1 MRYALLLL
9 SFCAALIAKAQDP
22 SLALKAQ
29 DAYGKGEYDKALAL
43 YDSVNT
49 SSTSASLLFNIG
61 NCHMKLGNVPQAILY
76 YERSI
81 RLSPGAEDIQANLD
95 FARSRTVDRV
105 NELPGLALGTQ
116 WEHLRS
122 GGGVDQWARISLIC
136 CLVCCAIAAWGFT
149 ARPGPRKRAL
159 LITAGLVMLI
169 TLGTVGLAW
178 YRVHEVTDRSE
189 AIVMSPKVDVLS
201 EPRKGGN
208 ALFVLH
214 EGTKVEVLTEQDGWI
229 ELKLGNGSVGWAPP
243 NTLVVI

>member
-9 SFCAALIAKAQDP
+9 SFCAALIARPQAS
-22 SLALKAQ
+22 SLAMQAQ
-29 DAYGKGEYDKALAL
+29 DAYGKGEYAKALAL
-43 YDSVNT
+43 YDSANVST
-49 SSTSASLLFNIG
+49 TSAALLFNIG
-61 NCHMKLGNVPQAILY
+61 NCHMKLGDVPQAILY
-76 YERSI
+76 YERAI

-95 FARSRTVDRV
+95 FARSRTTDRV
-105 NELPGLALGTQ
+105 NELPGFALGMQ
-116 WEHLRS
+116 WEQIRS
-122 GGGVDQWARISLIC
+122 GGNVDQWAWISLIGV
-136 CLVCCAIAAWGFT
+136 LVCCLIAAWGLT
-149 ARPGPRKRAL
+149 SRPGPRKRAL
-159 LITAGLVMLI
+159 LITTGLVTLL

-178 YRVHEVTDRSE
+178 YRVHEVNDRSE